1 MKKELFLT
9 DDDFY
14 RTWDGLALKG
24 GNKML
29 YDASLVVKLEK
40 DGNHTVLKDRY
51 GLSKRELAERVNEHI
66 YNVNAAHL
74 DRRLLLM

>member
-9 DDDFY
+9 DDDDFY
-14 RTWDGLALKG
+14 RTLDGLALKG
-24 GNKML
+24 GNKIMHE
-29 YDASLVVKLEK
+29 ASLVVKLNS

-51 GLSKRELAERVNEHI
+51 GLSKRELAERVN
-66 YNVNAAHL
+66 NVNAAHL